1 MVQSR
6 SADGCTS
13 CACTIIC
20 GTGLHG
26 GVAPPRTRTAR
37 PRSWPYLDHLKDGTA
52 MAATPVSCVEDARA
66 ATKASCVVAIL
77 RGGGSSATEADCGRV
92 PAVGVGTI
100 GGRSETVHG
109 AASGPVEM
117 TVPGAGKHGTGEGD
131 LECGGAS
138 SDDESRSY
146 LDGGDIDRLFARTRR
161 DCDRRFGCGDRDR
174 GGAYAAAA
182 GGIGGMIAGSVVSG
196 LGVDAV
202 DAVEVCCCIAR
213 VDKDAF
219 AVAG

>member
-20 GTGLHG
+20 GAGLHG

-37 PRSWPYLDHLKDGTA
+37 HRSCPYLDHLKDGTA
-52 MAATPVSCVEDARA
+52 TPVSCVAYARA
-66 ATKASCVVAIL
+66 ATNASCVVVVCG
-77 RGGGSSATEADCGRV
+77 GGGSSATEADCGRV

-100 GGRSETVHG
+100 AGRSETVHG
-109 AASGPVEM
+109 TASGSVEM

-146 LDGGDIDRLFARTRR
+146 LDGGDIDRLVARTRR

-202 DAVEVCCCIAR
+202 NAVEVSCCISR